1 MAFAGIDIGTS
12 GCKLLVYDLEGHV
25 IFRSSR
31 KYREEGRDGF
41 RELNPEVVLENVKI
55 ILSEAGKNCPE
66 NIEALAVASLGESVV
81 CLDENNNILANSMLT
96 GDCRGITEI
105 QELIQHFGAQH
116 IFEITGLP
124 PNELYGLP
132 KYMWLNQ
139 NTDVIKKAKAIL
151 YYEDFIGYILTG
163 KRMVSY
169 SSAARS
175 MAFDIRKKEWSEE
188 LLGAAG
194 ISLQQMSVPVAPST
208 VIGTV
213 LPEIA
218 ERLGLNHELKVIA
231 GGHDQTCAAL
241 GSGLISSE
249 NGEIGM
255 GTCEFMFT
263 MLPEIKMTPYM
274 IQNNFTCI
282 PYVLNNT
289 YLSSDAEG
297 KTDAVTGVS
306 ISVNGFIDLATQCLE
321 QASGIEAAE
330 PEATEAPAEEAPASG
345 EGTQI
350 DAVSGATKSSTAA
363 VNGINDAYNFLQ
375 TVK

>member
-1 MAFAGIDIGTS
+1 MI
-12 GCKLLVYDLEGHV
+12 
-25 IFRSSR
+25 
-31 KYREEGRDGF
+31 
-41 RELNPEVVLENVKI
+41 
-55 ILSEAGKNCPE
+55 SE
-66 NIEALAVASLGESVV
+66 
-81 CLDENNNILANSMLT
+81 
-96 GDCRGITEI
+96 
-105 QELIQHFGAQH
+105 
-116 IFEITGLP
+116 
-124 PNELYGLP
+124 
-132 KYMWLNQ
+132 
-139 NTDVIKKAKAIL
+139 
-151 YYEDFIGYILTG
+151 
-163 KRMVSY
+163 
-169 SSAARS
+169 
-175 MAFDIRKKEWSEE
+175 KKEWSEE

-289 YLSSDAEG
+289 YLSSIEVTTCGILKNWARDTIFRVYLWSA
-297 KTDAVTGVS
+297 KTG
-306 ISVNGFIDLATQCLE
+306 
-321 QASGIEAAE
+321 
-330 PEATEAPAEEAPASG
+330 
-345 EGTQI
+345 
-350 DAVSGATKSSTAA
+350 
-363 VNGINDAYNFLQ
+363 
-375 TVK
+375 

>member
-31 KYREEGRDGF
+31 KYQEEGRDGF

-194 ISLQQMSVPVAPST
+194 ISLQQMSVPVAPCT

-213 LPEIA
+213 LPEIS

-289 YLSSDAEG
+289 YLSSIEVTTCGILKNWARDTIFQGISMECQKQG
-297 KTDAVTGVS
+297 KD
-306 ISVNGFIDLATQCLE
+306 FW
-321 QASGIEAAE
+321 
-330 PEATEAPAEEAPASG
+330 EEMELP
-345 EGTQI
+345 
-350 DAVSGATKSSTAA
+350 V
-363 VNGINDAYNFLQ
+363 
-375 TVK
+375 